1 MKLVKIVLPILALL
15 VVSCS
20 KNNENSNAMNVKLPI
35 GDHSVLY
42 DYSTLTWKGQKITGS
57 SHTGNLSFK
66 SAKIKISEDGII
78 SGNLIIDMNTMTCTD
93 IENSKYN
100 KYLVDHLKNDDFFS
114 VSTFPIASL
123 NIHSITPVSQNDD
136 LVDNSSLLKGEYL
149 FLCDLTIKDS
159 THAIDFIADIKI
171 NKNAAIATGSI
182 EIDRSQFGIKY
193 KSKSWYPDLG
203 DRFINDIFEL
213 YFNLVAF
220 PKS

>member
-42 DYSTLTWKGQKITGS
+42 DYSNLTWKGQKITGS

-66 SAKIKISEDGII
+66 SAKIKISEEGII

-114 VSTFPIASL
+114 TDKFPESKIKFQ
-123 NIHSITPVSQNDD
+123 SIKRTGNMIEFD
-136 LVDNSSLLKGEYL
+136 GT
-149 FLCDLTIKDS
+149 LTIKNISNPISFTANLYESDG
-159 THAIDFIADIKI
+159 KI
-171 NKNAAIATGSI
+171 LASSDLVF
-182 EIDRSQFGIKY
+182 DRSKFDIRYG
-193 KSKSWYPDLG
+193 SGTFFENLG
-203 DRFINDIFEL
+203 DDLIIDEINIEV
-213 YFNLVAF
+213 NLAINQ
-220 PKS
+220 

>member
-42 DYSTLTWKGQKITGS
+42 DYSNLTWKGQKITGS

-66 SAKIKISEDGII
+66 SAKIKISEEGII

-114 VSTFPIASL
+114 TDKFPESKIKFQ
-123 NIHSITPVSQNDD
+123 SIKRTENMIEFD
-136 LVDNSSLLKGEYL
+136 GT
-149 FLCDLTIKDS
+149 LTIKNISNPISFTANLYESDG
-159 THAIDFIADIKI
+159 KI
-171 NKNAAIATGSI
+171 LVSSDLVF
-182 EIDRSQFGIKY
+182 DRSKFDIRYG
-193 KSKSWYPDLG
+193 SGTFFENLG
-203 DRFINDIFEL
+203 DDLILDEINIEV
-213 YFNLVAF
+213 NLAIHQ
-220 PKS
+220 